1 MPNKKDG
8 KEKKMNHK
16 TLPNSEL
23 ELMMILWKAGKPL
36 TRTEIEERLPRKRKL
51 SKTTVLSFLSRLE
64 EKGFVR
70 VEKEGRN
77 NLYFP
82 LVEEQDYLE
91 QESGTILER
100 LYGSSVKKFVASLC
114 DGDRLSKA
122 EIDELKE
129 YLDSL

>member
-1 MPNKKDG
+1 MK
-8 KEKKMNHK
+8 HK

-23 ELMMILWKAGKPL
+23 ELMMILWKAGKPM
-36 TRTEIEERLPRKRKL
+36 TRTEIENRLPQKRKL

-64 EKGFVR
+64 DKGFVR

-82 LVEEQDYLE
+82 LVEEQEYLE

-100 LYGSSVKKFVASLC
+100 LYGSSVKKFVAALY

-122 EIDELKE
+122 EIDELKD

>member
-1 MPNKKDG
+1 M
-8 KEKKMNHK
+8 EYK

-23 ELMMILWKAGKPL
+23 ELMMILWQADAPM
-36 TRTEIEERLPRKRKL
+36 TRTEIEEKLPKKRKL

-77 NLYFP
+77 NCYFP
-82 LVEEQDYLE
+82 IVEEKDYLE
-91 QESGTILER
+91 QESGSILKR
-100 LYGSSVKKFVASLC
+100 LYGSSVKKFVAALY
-114 DGDRLSKA
+114 DGNRLSKDQ
-122 EIDELKE
+122 IKELKD